1 MLQTYATS
9 RVVHSISFVSI
20 FELCPLELCK
30 YQFLSKSCQLFNLFH
45 IMLCFLFNSINDT
58 KSKIKAV
65 TRCEELVPILH
76 FCEN

>member
-9 RVVHSISFVSI
+9 RVVHSISLVLI

-30 YQFLSKSCQLFNLFH
+30 YQFLSKVMSALQLIH
-45 IMLCFLFNSINDT
+45 IMLYNLFNSINDT